1 VTDWEGK
8 FDSEMSIA
16 IEQMKA
22 MCGHINREQL
32 PYLCFVIK
40 LCSVSFLHSASLRF
54 PDWDSVTVVLVCL
67 P

>member
-1 VTDWEGK
+1 VTDWDGK

-16 IEQMKA
+16 VGQRKA
-22 MCGHINREQL
+22 MCLHINRELL

-54 PDWDSVTVVLVCL
+54 PDWDSVKVVLVSL

>member
-1 VTDWEGK
+1 MTDWEGK

-22 MCGHINREQL
+22 MCGHINRELL